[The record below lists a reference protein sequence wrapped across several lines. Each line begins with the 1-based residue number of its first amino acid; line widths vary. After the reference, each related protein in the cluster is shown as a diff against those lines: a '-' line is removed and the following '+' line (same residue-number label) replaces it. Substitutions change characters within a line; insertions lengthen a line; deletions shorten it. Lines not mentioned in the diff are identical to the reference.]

1 MTYTYDFYFGK
12 TDSSTFMHKDKLVV
26 EYVHS
31 SVSNGLKIVEMVRHG
46 EDAFG
51 NFGEQR
57 HDIAWFSKEGRERL
71 FEELENDMT
80 DRMCGTGNHSIE
92 NDLEIA
98 NMEADWLIQKAEVHF
113 GI

>member
-1 MTYTYDFYFGK
+1 
-12 TDSSTFMHKDKLVV
+12 V
-26 EYVHS
+26 
-31 SVSNGLKIVEMVRHG
+31 
-46 EDAFG
+46 
-51 NFGEQR
+51 FGEQR
-57 HDIAWFSKEGRERL
+57 HCISWFSKEGRERL